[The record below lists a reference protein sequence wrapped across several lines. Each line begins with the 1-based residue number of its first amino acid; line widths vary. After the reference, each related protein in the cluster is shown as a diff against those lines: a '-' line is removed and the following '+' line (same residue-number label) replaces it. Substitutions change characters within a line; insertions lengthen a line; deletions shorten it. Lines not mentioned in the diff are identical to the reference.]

1 MTTPPSPD
9 PRPSDTSPASDAG
22 QLGDVVPGDPPV
34 PITLWRLPRPPAGI
48 ILSAALAQRLAANYT
63 TRGARVVDLT
73 TDRTA
78 RSRQPAADQLVA
90 LVITSWPRRGAHAPG
105 CPPHAER
112 SDERTAHSGERSP
125 DGVEHLSAAER
136 SPLTERSGGAEGEQ
150 DAAEHFAEQPE
161 RSGERPGEQA
171 SGGSVAEH
179 LAWCA
184 GMLAERGCVAVV
196 VTNVDIPDQLGTV
209 VEAARASGLTYL
221 QHIVVAHE
229 IAYTDPRTPRAR
241 SPRAG
246 QRQRRRSDGVH
257 LRVHTDVLVFA
268 SDLAAHG

>member
-161 RSGERPGEQA
+161 RSGEQA
-171 SGGSVAEH
+171 AGGSVGEH

-229 IAYTDPRTPRAR
+229 IAYTDPRAPRAR
-241 SPRAG
+241 SPHA
-246 QRQRRRSDGVH
+246 RQHRRRRSDGVH

-268 SDLAAHG
+268 SDPAAHG